1 MMMSYVNH
9 LVMGYLRG
17 LAMSLTVSF
26 FSKIRFYFVKI
37 LCYKSLIKY
46 FSETEYRGNKDPRLN
61 ELSPDEGENS
71 TLFDMISGKKFLA
84 AVVSGSC
91 VGKSSFISGHTG

>member
-1 MMMSYVNH
+1 MLDNF
-9 LVMGYLRG
+9 GN
-17 LAMSLTVSF
+17 F
-26 FSKIRFYFVKI
+26 F
-37 LCYKSLIKY
+37 C
-46 FSETEYRGNKDPRLN
+46 SETEYRGTKDPRLN
-61 ELSPDEGENS
+61 ELPPDEGENS

>member
-1 MMMSYVNH
+1 MMSYVNH

-26 FSKIRFYFVKI
+26 FIKYYFI
-37 LCYKSLIKY
+37 LFQIMCYKSLIKY
-46 FSETEYRGNKDPRLN
+46 FSESEYRGNKDPRLN
-61 ELSPDEGENS
+61 ELPPDEGENS

-91 VGKSSFISGHTG
+91 VGKSSFISGHTA